1 MPQPTEEIID
11 GLISVPKQE
20 VVAMLEAAYF
30 LMRLQRYHEARDIFQ
45 GVSALVPESDIP
57 CVGLGNVYFA
67 EGKFDLAVK
76 EYERAIKREPKSA
89 LAYAHLGEAFLFQ
102 KKRDDALQAIKKA
115 ISIEPNGLPAKF
127 AKELLKA
134 KELKIFD

>member
-1 MPQPTEEIID
+1 MPQPTQEIIE
-11 GLISVPKQE
+11 GLINVPKRE

-45 GVSALVPESDIP
+45 GVAALVPDSDIP
-57 CVGLGNVYFA
+57 LVGLGNVHFA
-67 EGKFDLAVK
+67 EGKIEQSVK
-76 EYERAIKREPKSA
+76 EYEKAIEREPKSA
-89 LAYAHLGEAFLFQ
+89 LAYAHLGESLLFE
-102 KKRDDALQAIKKA
+102 KKFDQAVKAIKKA
-115 ISIEPNGLPAKF
+115 ISLEPNGLPAKF